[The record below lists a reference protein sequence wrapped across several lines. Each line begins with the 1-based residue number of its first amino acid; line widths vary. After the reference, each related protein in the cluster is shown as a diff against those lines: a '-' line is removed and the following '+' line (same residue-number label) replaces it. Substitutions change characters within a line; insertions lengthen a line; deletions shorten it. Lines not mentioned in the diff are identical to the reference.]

1 MNMDEF
7 DNVFDDEF
15 NDLGEDTPSQQ
26 QQEDTS
32 DLTTEVLKIIGIN
45 DPQKIKFVDDTGAIV
60 ERSWDSLDRE
70 EQLNILVQKE
80 QEPEQG
86 ALDDSEAEL
95 IKTIRE
101 SGMGVQEYLN
111 SLQPEPPAKEYQ
123 VESLTDEDLYA
134 LDLIEKIGSDNI
146 TDEEIV
152 QAVEQAKQNE
162 DLFKKTVEGLRK
174 EYIRLQEDKE
184 AQLAYQ
190 QEAKREEEYQ
200 KFATS
205 IQNEI
210 KGLSSFAGKDL
221 ELSDDDIE
229 DLSAFILDLDESGM
243 SAFGKAMNDP
253 ALFTRAAFW
262 ILNED
267 KIVEELTKQIQASY
281 TRGYEMAKKDLQG
294 SKLVF
299 SPTSKKTTTDDFI
312 DDDDW

>member
-1 MNMDEF
+1 MDEF

-15 NDLGEDTPSQQ
+15 NDLDEDTPSQ

-80 QEPEQG
+80 QEPEQD

>member
-1 MNMDEF
+1 MDEF

-15 NDLGEDTPSQQ
+15 NDLGEDTPSQ

-123 VESLTDEDLYA
+123 VESITDEDLYA
-134 LDLIEKIGSDNI
+134 LDLIEKIGSDSI

>member
-1 MNMDEF
+1 MDEF

-15 NDLGEDTPSQQ
+15 NDLGEDTPSQ

-281 TRGYEMAKKDLQG
+281 TRGYEMAKKDLQD

>member
-15 NDLGEDTPSQQ
+15 NDLGEDTPSQ

-281 TRGYEMAKKDLQG
+281 TRGSEMAKKDLQG

-312 DDDDW
+312 DDDEW

>member
-1 MNMDEF
+1 MDEF

-15 NDLGEDTPSQQ
+15 NDLGEGTPSQ

-281 TRGYEMAKKDLQG
+281 TMGYEMAKKDLQG

>member
-1 MNMDEF
+1 MDEF

-15 NDLGEDTPSQQ
+15 NDLGEGTPS

-101 SGMGVQEYLN
+101 SGMCVQEYLN

-229 DLSAFILDLDESGM
+229 DLSAFILDLDESGI

>member
-1 MNMDEF
+1 MDEF
-7 DNVFDDEF
+7 DDVFDDEF
-15 NDLGEDTPSQQ
+15 NDLGEDTPSQ

>member
-1 MNMDEF
+1 MGEF

-15 NDLGEDTPSQQ
+15 NDLGEDTPSQ

>member
-1 MNMDEF
+1 MDEF

-15 NDLGEDTPSQQ
+15 DDLGENTPPQK
-26 QQEDTS
+26 EDTS

>member
-1 MNMDEF
+1 MDEF

-80 QEPEQG
+80 QEPEQS

>member
-1 MNMDEF
+1 MDEF

-15 NDLGEDTPSQQ
+15 NDLGEDTPSQ

-80 QEPEQG
+80 QEPEQD

-184 AQLAYQ
+184 AQLVYQ

>member
-1 MNMDEF
+1 MDEF

-15 NDLGEDTPSQQ
+15 DDLGENTPPQK
-26 QQEDTS
+26 EDTS

-45 DPQKIKFVDDTGAIV
+45 DPQKIKFVDDAGAIV

-80 QEPEQG
+80 QEPEQD

-101 SGMGVQEYLN
+101 SGMSVQEYLN

-190 QEAKREEEYQ
+190 QEAKKEEEYQ

-210 KGLSSFAGKDL
+210 KGLNSFAGRDL

-299 SPTSKKTTTDDFI
+299 SSTSKKAAADDFI

>member
-1 MNMDEF
+1 MDEF

-15 NDLGEDTPSQQ
+15 DDLGENTPPQK
-26 QQEDTS
+26 EDTS

-45 DPQKIKFVDDTGAIV
+45 DPQKIKFVDDAGAIV

-190 QEAKREEEYQ
+190 QEAKKEEEYQ

-210 KGLSSFAGKDL
+210 KGLNSFAGRDL

-299 SPTSKKTTTDDFI
+299 SSTSKKAAADDFI

>member
-1 MNMDEF
+1 MDEF

-15 NDLGEDTPSQQ
+15 NDLGEGTPSQQ

-101 SGMGVQEYLN
+101 SGMCVQEYLN

-229 DLSAFILDLDESGM
+229 DLSAFILDLDESGI

>member
-1 MNMDEF
+1 MDEF

-15 NDLGEDTPSQQ
+15 NDLGEDTPSQ

-111 SLQPEPPAKEYQ
+111 SLQPEPSAKEYQ

>member
-1 MNMDEF
+1 MDEF

-15 NDLGEDTPSQQ
+15 NDLGEDTPSQ

-200 KFATS
+200 KFTTS

>member
-1 MNMDEF
+1 MDEF

-15 NDLGEDTPSQQ
+15 NDLGEDTPSQ

-86 ALDDSEAEL
+86 TLDDSEAEL

-262 ILNED
+262 VLNED
-267 KIVEELTKQIQASY
+267 KIIEELTKQIQDSY

-294 SKLVF
+294 GAAKLVF
-299 SPTSKKTTTDDFI
+299 SPTAKPSIDNFI

>member
-1 MNMDEF
+1 MDEF

-15 NDLGEDTPSQQ
+15 DDLGENTPPQK
-26 QQEDTS
+26 EDTS

-45 DPQKIKFVDDTGAIV
+45 DPQKIKFVDDAGAIV

-80 QEPEQG
+80 QEPEQD
-86 ALDDSEAEL
+86 ALDDSETEL

-101 SGMGVQEYLN
+101 SGMSVQEYLN

-190 QEAKREEEYQ
+190 QEAKKEEEYQ

-210 KGLSSFAGKDL
+210 KGLNSFAGRDL

-299 SPTSKKTTTDDFI
+299 SSTSKKAAADDFI

>member
-1 MNMDEF
+1 MDEF

-15 NDLGEDTPSQQ
+15 NDLGEDTPSQ

-60 ERSWDSLDRE
+60 ERSWDALERE

>member
-15 NDLGEDTPSQQ
+15 DDLGENTPPQK
-26 QQEDTS
+26 EDTS

-45 DPQKIKFVDDTGAIV
+45 DPQKIKFVDDAGAIV

-80 QEPEQG
+80 QEPEQD

-101 SGMGVQEYLN
+101 SGMSVQEYLN

-190 QEAKREEEYQ
+190 QEAKKEEEYQ

-210 KGLSSFAGKDL
+210 KGLNSFAGRDL

-299 SPTSKKTTTDDFI
+299 SSTSKKAAADDFI

>member
-15 NDLGEDTPSQQ
+15 NDLGENTPSQ

-229 DLSAFILDLDESGM
+229 DLSAFILDLDESGI

>member
-1 MNMDEF
+1 MDEF

-15 NDLGEDTPSQQ
+15 DDLGEGTTSQ

-101 SGMGVQEYLN
+101 SGMCVQEYLN

-229 DLSAFILDLDESGM
+229 DLSAFILDLDESGI

>member
-1 MNMDEF
+1 MDEF

-15 NDLGEDTPSQQ
+15 NDLGENTPSQ

-134 LDLIEKIGSDNI
+134 LDLIEKTGSDNI

>member
-1 MNMDEF
+1 MDEF

-15 NDLGEDTPSQQ
+15 NDLGENTPSQ

>member
-7 DNVFDDEF
+7 DNDFDDEF
-15 NDLGEDTPSQQ
+15 NDLGEDTPSQ

>member
-1 MNMDEF
+1 MDEF

-15 NDLGEDTPSQQ
+15 NDLGEDTPSQ

-299 SPTSKKTTTDDFI
+299 SPTSKKTTTYDFI

>member
-1 MNMDEF
+1 MDEF

-15 NDLGEDTPSQQ
+15 DDLGEGTTSQ

-229 DLSAFILDLDESGM
+229 DLSAFILDLDESGI

>member
-1 MNMDEF
+1 MDEF

-15 NDLGEDTPSQQ
+15 NDLGEDTPS

-190 QEAKREEEYQ
+190 QEAKREEKYQ

>member
-1 MNMDEF
+1 MDEF

-15 NDLGEDTPSQQ
+15 NDLGEDTPS

-184 AQLAYQ
+184 AQLVYQ

>member
-15 NDLGEDTPSQQ
+15 NDLGEDTPSQ

-281 TRGYEMAKKDLQG
+281 TRGYEMAKKDLQC

>member
-1 MNMDEF
+1 MDEF

-15 NDLGEDTPSQQ
+15 NDLGEDTPSQ

-86 ALDDSEAEL
+86 ALDDFEAEL

>member
-15 NDLGEDTPSQQ
+15 DDLGENTPPQK
-26 QQEDTS
+26 EDTS

-45 DPQKIKFVDDTGAIV
+45 DPQNIKFVDDAGAIV

-80 QEPEQG
+80 QEPEQD

-101 SGMGVQEYLN
+101 SGMSVQEYLN

-190 QEAKREEEYQ
+190 QEAKKEEEYQ

-210 KGLSSFAGKDL
+210 KGLNSFAGRDL

-299 SPTSKKTTTDDFI
+299 SSTSKKAAADDFI

>member
-15 NDLGEDTPSQQ
+15 NDLGEDTPSQ

-123 VESLTDEDLYA
+123 VESITDEDLYA

>member
-1 MNMDEF
+1 MDEF

-15 NDLGEDTPSQQ
+15 NDLGEDTPSQ

-123 VESLTDEDLYA
+123 VESITDEDLYA

>member
-1 MNMDEF
+1 MDEF

-15 NDLGEDTPSQQ
+15 NDLGENTPSQ

-229 DLSAFILDLDESGM
+229 DLSAFILDLDESGI

>member
-1 MNMDEF
+1 MDEF

-15 NDLGEDTPSQQ
+15 NDLGEDTPSQQQ

>member
-1 MNMDEF
+1 MNMGEF

-15 NDLGEDTPSQQ
+15 NDLGEDTPSQ

>member
-1 MNMDEF
+1 MDEF

-15 NDLGEDTPSQQ
+15 NDLGEGTPSQ